1 MNYRIIVLLG
11 LFVFYFQLGAQEKRN
26 VDSLYK
32 RLAAAK
38 SDTLRANLLTDI
50 STQLYRNYPDSA
62 MALAKRVFELSSN
75 SNYKMGK
82 GRAFYCMGLV
92 QQARGKF
99 DESINYLNQAQVIFE
114 ELKRPKELSSVYNT
128 KGLSYYGKNEIPDAL
143 SSYYESIKMSEK
155 INDIA
160 GQATANGNVG
170 LIYYEQNNYDKCL
183 EYWNLALSLDEKIGN
198 IKGIA
203 RHTGNIANI
212 YYRKAKNL
220 KAEGKLPESNKNYS
234 KAIELYTK
242 AFEMDEKIDYKSGM
256 AQHIGNMA
264 NLFYDLGD
272 TAKTMEYYKKAFSIY
287 ETMNDKLGMSRQ
299 LGNLGWIYLEMK
311 KYTEAEKNTRTAIEI
326 VKNTK
331 ALDLLYNWYDNLS
344 IIHETSGDYK
354 SALGSYKTSI
364 MLRDS
369 LFNIDK
375 VKKTLETQMNF
386 EFEKKEAVAKE
397 ERARQVVIRNAF
409 IGGFVLMFLM
419 AIIVYRGYRN
429 KQKANKIVSEQKELL
444 QEKNKA
450 ITDSIHYAKRI
461 QNAHLPSKE
470 YITKKMDELK
480 RKS

>member
-50 STQLYRNYPDSA
+50 STQLYRNYPDSS

-170 LIYYEQNNYDKCL
+170 LIYYEQNNYDKCI

-212 YYRKAKNL
+212 YKAGFFQPNWDFLYEFEFKSSKFYHTGTGGLKIGTGIDIGAAPSELWLKQIFNVASVSENL
-220 KAEGKLPESNKNYS
+220 TPLGDPVGGLSEE
-234 KAIELYTK
+234 
-242 AFEMDEKIDYKSGM
+242 DYKVVKRVK
-256 AQHIGNMA
+256 
-264 NLFYDLGD
+264 DLGIGSSVI
-272 TAKTMEYYKKAFSIY
+272 THL
-287 ETMNDKLGMSRQ
+287 NDEDIKSSDISDHDEIVHSELLEKQAISDSEINE
-299 LGNLGWIYLEMK
+299 LVGNLQ
-311 KYTEAEKNTRTAIEI
+311 
-326 VKNTK
+326 
-331 ALDLLYNWYDNLS
+331 
-344 IIHETSGDYK
+344 K
-354 SALGSYKTSI
+354 SFE
-364 MLRDS
+364 DS
-369 LFNIDK
+369 L
-375 VKKTLETQMNF
+375 Q
-386 EFEKKEAVAKE
+386 
-397 ERARQVVIRNAF
+397 
-409 IGGFVLMFLM
+409 
-419 AIIVYRGYRN
+419 
-429 KQKANKIVSEQKELL
+429 
-444 QEKNKA
+444 
-450 ITDSIHYAKRI
+450 
-461 QNAHLPSKE
+461 
-470 YITKKMDELK
+470 
-480 RKS
+480 